1 MTREELE
8 LIAQRPSCCRPFG
21 ASVTLSVGERDDLVA
36 MARQAIGSLP
46 AIDPDDSQPW
56 GQTDPATAFHL
67 IDRHAENWAD
77 AGVLMERWARAWVA
91 ANPAAKDED
100 D

>member
-8 LIAQRPSCCRPFG
+8 MIAQRPSYCKPFG
-21 ASVTLSVGERDDLVA
+21 AGVTLSVGERDELVA
-36 MARQAIGSLP
+36 MARQAIGSIP

-91 ANPAAKDED
+91 ANPAAKEEA
-100 D
+100 